1 MKNFVQDGKYLN
13 LTAPSGGVVTGVPCQ
28 IGQIVVVP
36 ATTAAE
42 GEAFVGAVTGIYD
55 LPKVGSQAWTVGAV
69 VYFDK
74 ENTRFTTTATG
85 SLLAG
90 CAVAAVGSGAG
101 ETTGRVRLNGAA
113 RPDEA

>member
-1 MKNFVQDGKYLN
+1 MKTFVQDGKALD
-13 LTAPSGGVVTGVPCQ
+13 LVAPSGGVTSGVPVQ
-28 IGQIVVVP
+28 IGQLLVVP

-42 GEAFVGAVTGIYD
+42 GASFVGQTEGVFTA
-55 LPKVGSQAWTVGAV
+55 PKVGSQAWTVGAV
-69 VYFDK
+69 VYWDK
-74 ENTRFTTTATG
+74 ENSRFTTTATG

-101 ETTGRVRLNGAA
+101 ETTGTVRLNGAA